1 MKNFQKVCMLAFAAI
16 LLAACSKSALKDL
29 GGVKMDTESAVEKA
43 KSIAADNIKPDQW
56 KVISLSWSEG
66 SGRDELTN
74 NISFISYE
82 MVDKDGRVWDQSF
95 MSDLGWKASELSDA
109 GWEKWHKDLNAKDV
123 PAIDMAN
130 LNPADIL
137 KDIDAAKALI
147 PEGYE
152 FKSVD
157 MFEIN
162 TYDDPKVSIKLNV
175 VEKGKETVSNAGQ
188 TSTVFYEL
196 SFKKNKD
203 GKMELIPQ

>member
-1 MKNFQKVCMLAFAAI
+1 MLAFAAI

-137 KDIDAAKALI
+137 KDIDAAKALT

-157 MFEIN
+157 MFEMN

>member
-1 MKNFQKVCMLAFAAI
+1 MLAFAAI

-123 PAIDMAN
+123 PAIDKAN

-147 PEGYE
+147 PAEFE
-152 FKSVD
+152 FKSMD
-157 MFEIN
+157 SYTMN

-175 VEKGKETVSNAGQ
+175 IEKGKETVSNAGQ

-196 SFKKNKD
+196 DFRKNAK
-203 GKMELIPQ
+203 GKMELVKP

>member
-1 MKNFQKVCMLAFAAI
+1 
-16 LLAACSKSALKDL
+16 
-29 GGVKMDTESAVEKA
+29 
-43 KSIAADNIKPDQW
+43 
-56 KVISLSWSEG
+56 
-66 SGRDELTN
+66 
-74 NISFISYE
+74 

-157 MFEIN
+157 MFEMN

-175 VEKGKETVSNAGQ
+175 VEKARKPFQMPARHQPYSTNSASRRTRTGKWNL
-188 TSTVFYEL
+188 YR
-196 SFKKNKD
+196 NKD
-203 GKMELIPQ
+203 IKPSLPRLDTI

>member
-82 MVDKDGRVWDQSF
+82 MVDKDGRVW
-95 MSDLGWKASELSDA
+95 E
-109 GWEKWHKDLNAKDV
+109 
-123 PAIDMAN
+123 P
-130 LNPADIL
+130 
-137 KDIDAAKALI
+137 
-147 PEGYE
+147 
-152 FKSVD
+152 
-157 MFEIN
+157 
-162 TYDDPKVSIKLNV
+162 V
-175 VEKGKETVSNAGQ
+175 VHV
-188 TSTVFYEL
+188 
-196 SFKKNKD
+196 
-203 GKMELIPQ
+203 

>member
-1 MKNFQKVCMLAFAAI
+1 
-16 LLAACSKSALKDL
+16 
-29 GGVKMDTESAVEKA
+29 
-43 KSIAADNIKPDQW
+43 
-56 KVISLSWSEG
+56 
-66 SGRDELTN
+66 
-74 NISFISYE
+74 
-82 MVDKDGRVWDQSF
+82 
-95 MSDLGWKASELSDA
+95 
-109 GWEKWHKDLNAKDV
+109 
-123 PAIDMAN
+123 MAN

-157 MFEIN
+157 MFEMN

>member
-157 MFEIN
+157 MLEIN

>member
-123 PAIDMAN
+123 PAIDKAN

-147 PEGYE
+147 PAEFE
-152 FKSVD
+152 FKSMD
-157 MFEIN
+157 SYTMN

-175 VEKGKETVSNAGQ
+175 IEKGKETVSNAGQ

-196 SFKKNKD
+196 DFRKNAK
-203 GKMELIPQ
+203 GKMELVKP

>member
-1 MKNFQKVCMLAFAAI
+1 
-16 LLAACSKSALKDL
+16 
-29 GGVKMDTESAVEKA
+29 
-43 KSIAADNIKPDQW
+43 
-56 KVISLSWSEG
+56 
-66 SGRDELTN
+66 
-74 NISFISYE
+74 

-157 MFEIN
+157 MFEMN